1 MEDKNNDFIEI
12 TDLKDMLNKT
22 KELYGDK
29 IAYKIRKKDGEKGEY
44 ITYTHREVRDMVD
57 ALGTALIDMGLK
69 GKRIAVIG
77 ENRFEWEIAYLSV
90 VCGTGIVVPLDKSLP
105 ENELKSLIDRSGV
118 TAIFYSKKYEEE
130 LKKIKLLGVGKLKHL
145 ISMDLTEHED
155 GIYSQKELIEV
166 GKELIKEGNRE
177 FIDAKISNK
186 DMNIMLF
193 TSGTTS
199 QSKVVALS
207 HKNICSNLMDIAKVL
222 DVNSNDVFLS
232 ILPIHHVFECTVG
245 FLFSLYRGAQ
255 TVFCDGIR
263 HIVENLSEYHVSV
276 MACVPAIYE
285 RIFKIIRKGIEKQ
298 GKLDDVLEKEELFRD
313 KTMEERKE
321 VFKEIHDMLG
331 GNIRLFISGA
341 AALDRTIEQKYRLL
355 GINLVQGYGLTE
367 TSPIVGV
374 GTNENYRLGSI
385 GKPVPSVRVKLADK
399 DKDGIGELLVK
410 GPNVMLGYFGNDE
423 ATKEAIRNGWFYTGD
438 LAKIDDEGYIFICGR
453 KKSVIV
459 LKNGKNI
466 FPEEMENLVNRIEGV
481 NESFIFGRPVS
492 DDKDDIKINV
502 KLVIDKEI
510 IKDVYKI
517 EGTDEEI
524 KEVLSSKIK
533 EINKTMPPYKAI
545 RGIIISEEP
554 LIRTTT
560 NKIKRQANLDEIEK
574 SENESF
580 SKKCTTL

>member
-145 ISMDLTEHED
+145 ISMDLAEHED

-574 SENESF
+574 AENESF